1 MTRAGCVREGQSK
14 IVGAFLGYKKV
25 LVRVLLR
32 MSVKPSDIDD
42 ILQESITRALRA
54 ENRGPLEHP
63 KSYLYTVVRNLVF
76 EERERRGREVQ
87 YEINEAILASD
98 STPVDEEL
106 HHEKMLEIFWEAM
119 SSLPRNH
126 QRAILLRR
134 LYGLS
139 HKEVARKLGV
149 SVSSVEKYFAQGI
162 KRCEDLM
169 SRRGYGFRDTDPID
183 EEVDAKACPTNVEK
197 RQIDD

>member
-1 MTRAGCVREGQSK
+1 VGEGQSK
-14 IVGAFLGYKKV
+14 IVAAFLGYKEV

-32 MSVKPSDIDD
+32 MSVRPADIDD
-42 ILQESITRALRA
+42 ILQESVTRALRA
-54 ENRGPLEHP
+54 ENRGPLEYP

-98 STPVDEEL
+98 SAPVDEEL
-106 HHEKMLEIFWEAM
+106 HHAKMLEIFWEAM
-119 SSLPRNH
+119 GSLPRNH

-139 HKEVARKLGV
+139 HKEVAKKLGV
-149 SVSSVEKYFAQGI
+149 SESSVEKYFAHGI

-169 SRRGYGFRDTDPID
+169 ARRGYGFKDQDLVAEEGDT
-183 EEVDAKACPTNVEK
+183 ETCATNAEK
-197 RQIDD
+197 RHIDD

>member
-1 MTRAGCVREGQSK
+1 MVRQGESR
-14 IVGAFLGYKKV
+14 IAAAFLGYKDV
-25 LVRVLLR
+25 LVRILLR
-32 MSVKPSDIDD
+32 MSVKPADIDD
-42 ILQESITRALRA
+42 ILQESFTRALRA

-87 YEINEAILASD
+87 YEINEEILASD
-98 STPVDEEL
+98 SAPVDEEL

-119 SSLPRNH
+119 DSLPRNH

-139 HKEVARKLGV
+139 HKEVATKLGV

-169 SRRGYGFRDTDPID
+169 LRRGYGFGNADAA
-183 EEVDAKACPTNVEK
+183 EEGETKAYAAHVGE
-197 RQIDD
+197 RQADD

>member
-1 MTRAGCVREGQSK
+1 VRDGQSK
-14 IVGAFLGYKKV
+14 IVAAFLGYKEV

-32 MSVKPSDIDD
+32 MSVRPADIDD
-42 ILQESITRALRA
+42 ILQESVTRALHA
-54 ENRGPLEHP
+54 ENRGPLKHP

-76 EERERRGREVQ
+76 EERERRGREIQ
-87 YEINEAILASD
+87 YEINEAILSSD

-106 HHEKMLEIFWEAM
+106 HHEQMLEIFWEAM
-119 SSLPRNH
+119 ASLPRNH

-149 SVSSVEKYFAQGI
+149 SVSSVEKYFAQGMR
-162 KRCEDLM
+162 RCEDLM
-169 SRRGYGFRDTDPID
+169 LRRGYGFGDPGRAAVDDDTKVCSTA
-183 EEVDAKACPTNVEK
+183 VDKW
-197 RQIDD
+197 QIDD

>member
-1 MTRAGCVREGQSK
+1 MREGPSK
-14 IVGAFLGYKKV
+14 IVAAFLGYKEV

-32 MSVKPSDIDD
+32 MSVKPADVDD
-42 ILQESITRALRA
+42 ILQESLTRALRA
-54 ENRGPLEHP
+54 ESRGPLEHP
-63 KSYLYTVVRNLVF
+63 KSYLYTVARNLVF

-87 YEINEAILASD
+87 YEINETVLASD
-98 STPVDEEL
+98 SAPVDEEL

-119 SSLPRNH
+119 GSLPRNH

-149 SVSSVEKYFAQGI
+149 SVSSVEKYFAQGM
-162 KRCEDLM
+162 KRCQDLM
-169 SRRGYGFRDTDPID
+169 SRRGYGFNNADRIA
-183 EEVDAKACPTNVEK
+183 EEGNTAACSTNVEN
-197 RQIDD
+197 RRNDD